1 MSLLLLEQRKQ
12 ALQHTSGKGT
22 MLRGCQ
28 TTEENNQEHPNFY
41 GSFLCDYAAKRSL
54 VPFQNICVLKSES
67 KTQYHSK
74 GKHTAQ
80 KNAWCH
86 SDPP

>member
-28 TTEENNQEHPNFY
+28 TTEENTIRNTQI
-41 GSFLCDYAAKRSL
+41 SM
-54 VPFQNICVLKSES
+54 VPSCVTMQPKD
-67 KTQYHSK
+67 H
-74 GKHTAQ
+74 
-80 KNAWCH
+80 
-86 SDPP
+86 